1 MKNLLFYDR
10 NKFQHI
16 LFKRNTSLCL
26 LNKNIYMQRYNK
38 IKYYGSLKIIN
49 SGALAK
55 LKNYY
60 INPLYIF
67 KISLENALPILN
79 ITTKIISGKTQKIP
93 TIIKNYENYV
103 LVFRWL
109 KDVLK
114 NNKKYKY
121 ILDNLCFEFLLLY
134 YKKSTIFK
142 SREEFYSLILRNRSL
157 LKYLK
162 KK

>member
-1 MKNLLFYDR
+1 
-10 NKFQHI
+10 
-16 LFKRNTSLCL
+16 
-26 LNKNIYMQRYNK
+26 MQRYNK

-103 LVFRWL
+103 LVFR
-109 KDVLK
+109 
-114 NNKKYKY
+114 
-121 ILDNLCFEFLLLY
+121 
-134 YKKSTIFK
+134 
-142 SREEFYSLILRNRSL
+142 
-157 LKYLK
+157 
-162 KK
+162 